1 MLLIA
6 LESVDIGVSRL
17 ALLFIIETINTDMRL
32 YEFTG
37 KTIEEMLAEIDRRG
51 FLKGLG
57 AAAATA
63 AIPSMAK
70 AAPFR
75 HGEYKDQMSG
85 EKQGK
90 FAKVTADNGNATL
103 EIEYGSKQPKIII
116 DVPRSIINFRQDT
129 SPARIKLGNNPVENT
144 YLYQGTS
151 NSYSWGAITDKDLV
165 NRILSHS
172 GELKFEVN
180 LYKDGPK
187 VFVFTIEQDATT
199 KKFSQ
204 DNKAQIGKDRSEK
217 QNKDRSI
224 EISTKK
230 MDVEDHIKKKLE
242 EIPDRMKFPEG
253 LEANF
258 NIDKKGNISN
268 FTYEWNSYLKSI
280 PSRDNHGK
288 DLEKYATKEFFETIL
303 PKKLPEVFFNGEIA
317 KLEIDIMRMNLVIIT
332 VK

>member
-1 MLLIA
+1 
-6 LESVDIGVSRL
+6 
-17 ALLFIIETINTDMRL
+17 MRL

-70 AAPFR
+70 AAPFK

-90 FAKVTADNGNATL
+90 FAKVKADNGNATL
-103 EIEYGSKQPKIII
+103 EIEYESGQPKVII
-116 DVPRSIINFRQDT
+116 DVPRAIIHFKKGS
-129 SPARIKLGNNPVENT
+129 SPARVKLGNGPVEDS
-144 YLYQGTS
+144 YLQQGES
-151 NSYSWGAITDKDLV
+151 NNYSWGANLDKDLA

-187 VFVFTIEQDATT
+187 VFVFTIEQDSTT

-204 DNKAQIGKDRSEK
+204 DNKSQIGKDREEK
-217 QNKDRSI
+217 VNRNREI
-224 EISTKK
+224 EISNKK
-230 MDVEDHIKKKLE
+230 MGVEDHIKSELDKMYMAGE
-242 EIPDRMKFPEG
+242 YNFPEG
-253 LEANF
+253 LEVKF
-258 NIDKKGNISN
+258 TIDKSGNISN
-268 FTYEWNSYLKSI
+268 FSHKFKGFIHKELV
-280 PSRDNHGK
+280 P
-288 DLEKYATKEFFETIL
+288 KYANPEFFQKIL
-303 PKKLPEVFFNGEIA
+303 PKKLPDVFFKGNTAEI
-317 KLEIDIMRMNLVIIT
+317 EIDIMRKSLVILT

>member
-17 ALLFIIETINTDMRL
+17 ALLFIIETINTAMRL

-37 KTIEEMLAEIDRRG
+37 KTIQEMLAEIDRRG

-63 AIPSMAK
+63 AVPSMAK
-70 AAPFR
+70 AAPFS

-90 FAKVTADNGNATL
+90 FAKVKADNGNATL
-103 EIEYGSKQPKIII
+103 EVEYDSKQPKVII
-116 DVPRSIINFRQDT
+116 DVPRAIINFRQDT

-187 VFVFTIEQDATT
+187 VFVFTIEQDSTT

-204 DNKAQIGKDRSEK
+204 DNRSQIGKDREEK
-217 QNKDRSI
+217 VNLNRSI
-224 EISTKK
+224 EISNKK
-230 MDVEDHIKKKLE
+230 MEVVDHIKSELSSRKLGE
-242 EIPDRMKFPEG
+242 DFPEG
-253 LEANF
+253 LEVKFTIDKAG
-258 NIDKKGNISN
+258 NIDN
-268 FTYEWNSYLKSI
+268 FSHKFRGFIRSELV
-280 PSRDNHGK
+280 P
-288 DLEKYATKEFFETIL
+288 KYANPEFFQKIL
-303 PKKLPEVFFNGEIA
+303 PKKLPDVFYKGDTAE
-317 KLEIDIMRMNLVIIT
+317 LEIVTMSRGVVILT